1 MKKFNLM
8 QIVPSLQSGGVEQGT
23 IDVANY
29 LASLKIQNNISSNG
43 GKMVSYLDNKFVRHN
58 LIPVNSKNF
67 FLMPF
72 VANKINRIINKESI
86 NILHFRSRAPAWLLP
101 YINKKN
107 LKTVSTFHNIY
118 GNENIFKKFYNKQ
131 LSRVNEIIAISDYVK
146 KEIIKIYNIKPEKI
160 TVINRGIDTNFFD
173 STNYNENLYRIMGDR
188 LEMRYQDGDNVAL
201 YDIQGWYGNDY
212 NKAWIKAEGEYNTSE
227 NEHEQ
232 TSLEALYSRN
242 IASFWD
248 VQAGLR
254 HDFIN
259 DEDDRN
265 FAAFGV
271 QGLAPYWFEVEAT
284 SYLSDEGDVS
294 AVLEAEYDLLLS
306 QRFIIQPRFETEVS
320 LNDVPEYNI
329 GSGITGFETGIRA
342 RYEFSRKF
350 APYIGVSWEQAVG
363 ETADLMQAD
372 GEDTSKTFMVGGI
385 KFWF

>member
-173 STNYNENLYRIMGDR
+173 STNYNENLYRNFLKEKKIDTNKKIILFPGR
-188 LEMRYQDGDNVAL
+188 LTNWKGQLEFLKIIEYFQNDPIIIYFAGDNKNSSYFKRL
-201 YDIQGWYGNDY
+201 KNEIKIKNIDEKCMFLGNLSKEELKIMYLLSDLVISAPL
-212 NKAWIKAEGEYNTSE
+212 KPEGFGRIIS
-227 NEHEQ
+227 
-232 TSLEALYSRN
+232 EALAMKKIVLAYN
-242 IASFWD
+242 FGGAQDQLNNLDDLLKIKPYD
-248 VQAGLR
+248 EVEM
-254 HDFIN
+254 IN
-259 DEDDRN
+259 KIKIVLNLEKNHKKDMLDKFRDHVINN
-265 FAAFGV
+265 FSKERMLNSYLNFY
-271 QGLAPYWFEVEAT
+271 QGL
-284 SYLSDEGDVS
+284 
-294 AVLEAEYDLLLS
+294 
-306 QRFIIQPRFETEVS
+306 
-320 LNDVPEYNI
+320 
-329 GSGITGFETGIRA
+329 
-342 RYEFSRKF
+342 
-350 APYIGVSWEQAVG
+350 
-363 ETADLMQAD
+363 
-372 GEDTSKTFMVGGI
+372 
-385 KFWF
+385 

>member
-1 MKKFNLM
+1 MKFRTLVLAAMIFPAAANAQNHDMHNMHNAPM
-8 QIVPSLQSGGVEQGT
+8 QHPTDYADPNDHNMPDDYYNVTTDPQVNEPIV
-23 IDVANY
+23 
-29 LASLKIQNNISSNG
+29 
-43 GKMVSYLDNKFVRHN
+43 
-58 LIPVNSKNF
+58 
-67 FLMPF
+67 
-72 VANKINRIINKESI
+72 
-86 NILHFRSRAPAWLLP
+86 
-101 YINKKN
+101 
-107 LKTVSTFHNIY
+107 KTVPD
-118 GNENIFKKFYNKQ
+118 GQPGPQENFGVQ
-131 LSRVNEIIAISDYVK
+131 QVHD
-146 KEIIKIYNIKPEKI
+146 
-160 TVINRGIDTNFFD
+160 
-173 STNYNENLYRIMGDR
+173 NENLYRIMGDR

-259 DEDDRN
+259 NEDDRN

-329 GSGITGFETGIRA
+329 GSGVTGFETGIRA

-372 GEDTSKTFMVGGI
+372 GEDTSKTFLVGGI